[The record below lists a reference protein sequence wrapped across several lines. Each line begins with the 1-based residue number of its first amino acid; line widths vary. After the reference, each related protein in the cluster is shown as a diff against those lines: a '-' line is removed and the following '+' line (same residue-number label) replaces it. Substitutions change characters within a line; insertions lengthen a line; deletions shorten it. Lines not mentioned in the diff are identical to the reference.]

1 MNLQEF
7 QSLVAN
13 YLDGTARPEEVRRL
27 REMMNQSPALRRLF
41 RRQLMLHRL
50 QVRFLAQRT
59 EQQTGPAISWLSLF
73 AGRMSRMA
81 AYLCLLAVVF
91 VQARLS
97 LPAEYN
103 GLMLY
108 VQEGATEYAEP
119 TPEDFAPVE
128 VKSESSVMES
138 PSETAIS
145 PESGSTPKA
154 SRDKNASLNDANF

>member
-13 YLDGTARPEEVRRL
+13 YLDGSASPEEIHRL
-27 REMMNQSPALRRLF
+27 REMMDQSPTLRRLF
-41 RRQLMLHRL
+41 RRQFMLHRL
-50 QVRFLAQRT
+50 QVRFLSQRK
-59 EQQTGPAISWLSLF
+59 ENQAGPAISWLGLF
-73 AGRMSRMA
+73 AGRMSRLA

-97 LPAEYN
+97 LPAEYS

-119 TPEDFAPVE
+119 TPEDFAPFE
-128 VKSESSVMES
+128 VMPQSSMTES
-138 PSETAIS
+138 PSDAALST
-145 PESGSTPKA
+145 ESGSRLKANRTKDISPKE
-154 SRDKNASLNDANF
+154 D

>member
-7 QSLVAN
+7 QSLVVN

-27 REMMNQSPALRRLF
+27 REMMDQSPALRRLF
-41 RRQLMLHRL
+41 RRQVMLHRL
-50 QVRFLAQRT
+50 QVRFLSQRK
-59 EQQTGPAISWLSLF
+59 ENQVGPAISWLGLY

-97 LPAEYN
+97 LPSEYN

-108 VQEGATEYAEP
+108 VQEGTIEYAEP

-128 VKSESSVMES
+128 VTPQSSVKES
-138 PSETAIS
+138 PSETVLPPEAGLTLKANRGKDAS
-145 PESGSTPKA
+145 PNE
-154 SRDKNASLNDANF
+154 D

>member
-7 QSLVAN
+7 QSLVTN
-13 YLDGTARPEEVRRL
+13 YLDGTARPEEIRRL
-27 REMMNQSPALRRLF
+27 RVMMDQSPLLRQVF
-41 RRQLMLHRL
+41 RRQVMLHRL
-50 QVRFLAQRT
+50 QVRFLSQR
-59 EQQTGPAISWLSLF
+59 EERQAGPAISWLGLF

-108 VQEGATEYAEP
+108 VQEGALENAEP
-119 TPEDFAPVE
+119 TPEDFTPVE
-128 VKSESSVMES
+128 VMVQSSSQESLGETVESS
-138 PSETAIS
+138 ETGLVSKPAR
-145 PESGSTPKA
+145 PK
-154 SRDKNASLNDANF
+154 DVSLSSD